1 MASPCAGCAA
11 LEEQLTNAE
20 LSALE
25 ESEKLESEKEAIED
39 EKSALEGE
47 LDRLQAQFDT
57 GHARQLQL
65 EQDGTRARQRN
76 ESTRAELETATGKL
90 EAALRKLEA
99 VTVRERDLEQQN
111 DQLEDTSRILQA
123 STEKLEA
130 ELEEAIERET
140 FVVQELE
147 DVRLLSEEIEQRSK
161 DEGKE
166 LALDRRHIE
175 QQLQEEQAA
184 VERLS
189 SELEATRR
197 RCAIAE
203 EGLGEL
209 QAVAEVA
216 AAAGA
221 AEEAKAVVARR
232 KVLVHEGGTLS
243 PVTAAATMNGSAR
256 TPTAT
261 LTALAALSP
270 IAADADGRG
279 ESKGN
284 DSRGL
289 LSPSTPPVTPVTPVT
304 PGMVYDKERRVRR
317 GSMNSNNSGS
327 GSCSSSNN
335 NSSNV
340 AVLCRVHPILGF
352 GEGGGEGGGEAT
364 VEVVGQRELCFNQA
378 PLNHRPGRAVSFTFD
393 HVFDPQTT
401 NAQVFDQIAEIAQ
414 ITEGVLEGNAPVCVL
429 AYGATGAGKT
439 FTMDGTEDD
448 PGVTI
453 RVLEHM
459 VSEAPREGL
468 LECAFC
474 EIYNDVVRDL
484 LVPPKKRSSINGING
499 ASGTSG
505 TSNTSGIGGA
515 SGIIAAGRPEG
526 GSRLE
531 RSRRYSSSGS
541 HRGER
546 GGGRGG
552 ERSAAPE
559 DALLDKLSWHTMT
572 STADAHEIMFRGR
585 RNRAAADTST
595 PTKRNGRDGQD
606 GRNSRSSRSH
616 SVILVR
622 FHGAGKDGK
631 AVHGRLHLVDLAGSE
646 RLTSTQAKKPNRL
659 RESAAIQKS
668 LSALGDVLQALDQR
682 QRGTHLHRKSTL
694 TRLLRGAMTPRSR
707 VVLLTLLQSTRG
719 QAEQTLHSLQ
729 YAQRARLIRR
739 HR

>member
-221 AEEAKAVVARR
+221 VAGEEMKAEE
-232 KVLVHEGGTLS
+232 
-243 PVTAAATMNGSAR
+243 
-256 TPTAT
+256 
-261 LTALAALSP
+261 
-270 IAADADGRG
+270 G
-279 ESKGN
+279 ESG
-284 DSRGL
+284 
-289 LSPSTPPVTPVTPVT
+289 
-304 PGMVYDKERRVRR
+304 
-317 GSMNSNNSGS
+317 
-327 GSCSSSNN
+327 
-335 NSSNV
+335 
-340 AVLCRVHPILGF
+340 PI
-352 GEGGGEGGGEAT
+352 
-364 VEVVGQRELCFNQA
+364 
-378 PLNHRPGRAVSFTFD
+378 NHRKPISRMSRKGR
-393 HVFDPQTT
+393 DPEYYKLAHEPFVLPASVE
-401 NAQVFDQIAEIAQ
+401 AQFKVM
-414 ITEGVLEGNAPVCVL
+414 C
-429 AYGATGAGKT
+429 
-439 FTMDGTEDD
+439 
-448 PGVTI
+448 
-453 RVLEHM
+453 
-459 VSEAPREGL
+459 
-468 LECAFC
+468 
-474 EIYNDVVRDL
+474 
-484 LVPPKKRSSINGING
+484 
-499 ASGTSG
+499 
-505 TSNTSGIGGA
+505 
-515 SGIIAAGRPEG
+515 AAGN
-526 GSRLE
+526 
-531 RSRRYSSSGS
+531 
-541 HRGER
+541 
-546 GGGRGG
+546 
-552 ERSAAPE
+552 
-559 DALLDKLSWHTMT
+559 
-572 STADAHEIMFRGR
+572 F
-585 RNRAAADTST
+585 
-595 PTKRNGRDGQD
+595 
-606 GRNSRSSRSH
+606 
-616 SVILVR
+616 
-622 FHGAGKDGK
+622 DGK
-631 AVHGRLHLVDLAGSE
+631 RVDE
-646 RLTSTQAKKPNRL
+646 
-659 RESAAIQKS
+659 
-668 LSALGDVLQALDQR
+668 
-682 QRGTHLHRKSTL
+682 
-694 TRLLRGAMTPRSR
+694 
-707 VVLLTLLQSTRG
+707 
-719 QAEQTLHSLQ
+719 
-729 YAQRARLIRR
+729 LIR
-739 HR
+739 